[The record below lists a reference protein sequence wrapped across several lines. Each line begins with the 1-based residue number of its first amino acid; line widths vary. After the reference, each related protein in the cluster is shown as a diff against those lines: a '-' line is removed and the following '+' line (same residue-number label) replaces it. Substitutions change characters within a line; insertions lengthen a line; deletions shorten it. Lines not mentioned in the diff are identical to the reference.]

1 MATQRLELGVARN
14 VFEAA
19 IARFESKDGV
29 RRLWERD
36 ASLWTDADEAS
47 WLGWLDLPEAPAS
60 ELEPL
65 HSLARSARD
74 EGIRQVVVVGM
85 GGSSLCPDV
94 LAHSFEPAPGYPRT
108 LVLDSTVP
116 AQIAALEA
124 ALDLPRAWFVV
135 SSKSG
140 STIEPNSLFAYF
152 YARAVECFGEREAG
166 ARFIAITDPGSR
178 LETVAR
184 ECRFRA
190 SVPGVASVGG
200 RFSALSAFGLLP
212 AALQGLDLGD
222 WLGRAREMARACG
235 PGVPT
240 RDNPGALLGLAIG
253 ALAAAGRDKL
263 VLAISPGLSALGGWL
278 EQLVAEST
286 GKHGRGIVPIDG
298 GTLPT
303 PDEAGD
309 DCLFVYTRLASAP
322 DAAQDA
328 AIAALEAA
336 EVPLVRIDVDQP
348 LDLAAELFRWE
359 VATAVA
365 GAELELNPFDQPD
378 VEAAKVAARSLMTA
392 YQRDGSLPDTAPL
405 RVEAG
410 FTAFADEA
418 LGDPPDL
425 EAAIARHFARTGPGD
440 YVAINAYLERNDANA
455 ALLGRMRQTLARKL
469 GVPTTLGYGPRFLHS
484 TGQLHKGGPN
494 TGVFLQ
500 LTSDDASPLA
510 IPGQGYSFGVLKQAQ
525 SLGDFAVLCERGRR
539 ALRIHLAS
547 DVTSALEELAK
558 RIEHALGRPE
568 QNSFPPTP

>member
-1 MATQRLELGVARN
+1 LATQTFQLGAARKL
-14 VFEAA
+14 FETA
-19 IARFESKDGV
+19 ITRFESRDGV

-36 ASLWTDADEAS
+36 ASLWTGTDES
-47 WLGWLDLPEAPAS
+47 NWLGWLDLPAAPAS
-60 ELEPL
+60 DLEPL
-65 HSLARSARD
+65 HALAHTARN
-74 EGIRQVVVVGM
+74 EGIRRFVVVGM

-94 LAHSFEPAPGYPRT
+94 LAHSFEPAPGYPRAE
-108 LVLDSTVP
+108 VLDSTVP

-124 ALDLPRAWFVV
+124 AIELPHTWFVV

-152 YARAVECFGEREAG
+152 YARAIERFGEREAG
-166 ARFIAITDPGSR
+166 AHFIAITDPGSR

-184 ECRFRA
+184 KRQFRA
-190 SVPGVASVGG
+190 CVPGVATVGG

-222 WLGRAREMARACG
+222 WLARAHEMALACG
-235 PGVPT
+235 PNVPT

-263 VLAISPGLSALGGWL
+263 VLAISPRLATFGGWL

-286 GKHGRGIVPIDG
+286 GKQGRGVVPIDG
-298 GTLPT
+298 GLLPA

-309 DCLFVYTRLASAP
+309 DCLFVYTRLASEP

-336 EVPLVRIDVDQP
+336 DVPLVRIEVDQP

-359 VATAVA
+359 IATAVA
-365 GAELELNPFDQPD
+365 GAELQLNPFDQPD

-392 YQRDGSLPDTAPL
+392 YQRDGALPDPVPL
-405 RVEAG
+405 RAEAG
-410 FTAFADEA
+410 FTIFADDA
-418 LGDPPDL
+418 LGEPPDL
-425 EAAIARHFARTGPGD
+425 ETAIASHFARTGPGD
-440 YVAINAYLERNDANA
+440 YVAINAYLERNDANT
-455 ALLGRMRQTLARKL
+455 ALLGRLRQTLARRL
-469 GVPTTLGYGPRFLHS
+469 GVPATLGYGPRFLHS

-500 LTSDDASPLA
+500 LTSDDVDAPQ
-510 IPGQGYSFGVLKQAQ
+510 IPEQGYSFGVLKQAQ

-539 ALRIHLAS
+539 ALRIHLPSNVA
-547 DVTSALEELAK
+547 SALEELAK
-558 RIEHALGRPE
+558 RIDHAVDRPE
-568 QNSFPPTP
+568 